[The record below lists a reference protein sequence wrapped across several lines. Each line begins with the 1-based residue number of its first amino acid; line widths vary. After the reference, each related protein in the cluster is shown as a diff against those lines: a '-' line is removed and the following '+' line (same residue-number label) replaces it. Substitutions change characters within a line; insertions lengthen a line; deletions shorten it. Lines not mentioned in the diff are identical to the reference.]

1 MSLEKCRNYFQGF
14 LTSIRRIDDSH
25 FLVEFRN
32 ENECLSAIN
41 KKNKA
46 QKMFFNSQ
54 EMFKVSNKGWIQMR
68 PYHEFIFQRKLMA
81 RFATNLDRFDNIS
94 PVTKQSCIFA
104 YSEAKRRFMK
114 TLREDVDSHERRR

>member
-1 MSLEKCRNYFQGF
+1 LRYFGEFKLDSESYLSIRSDVDYTIPTVQVYQNKLILFGVDFMSLEKCRNYFQGF

-41 KKNKA
+41 KKSKA

-54 EMFKVSNKGWIQMR
+54 EMFKVSNKGWI
-68 PYHEFIFQRKLMA
+68 
-81 RFATNLDRFDNIS
+81 
-94 PVTKQSCIFA
+94 
-104 YSEAKRRFMK
+104 
-114 TLREDVDSHERRR
+114 